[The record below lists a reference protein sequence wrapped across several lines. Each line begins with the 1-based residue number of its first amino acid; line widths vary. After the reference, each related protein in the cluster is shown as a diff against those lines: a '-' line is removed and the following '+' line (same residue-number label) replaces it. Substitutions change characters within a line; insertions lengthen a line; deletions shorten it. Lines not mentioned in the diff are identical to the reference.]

1 MRQITQ
7 KLKLKLFTLFAAG
20 KACMNMSSLTND
32 NEIDQNMVK
41 SMLSMIMPEMDLPE
55 DLR

>member
-1 MRQITQ
+1 M
-7 KLKLKLFTLFAAG
+7 KLLKLFTLFAVG
-20 KACMNMSSLTND
+20 EACMNMSSLTND

-41 SMLSMIMPEMDLPE
+41 SMLSMIMPEMDLPD

>member
-1 MRQITQ
+1 M
-7 KLKLKLFTLFAAG
+7 KLLKLFSLFAVG
-20 KACMNMSSLTND
+20 KSCMNMSSLTND

-41 SMLSMIMPEMDLPE
+41 SMLSMIMPEMDLPD